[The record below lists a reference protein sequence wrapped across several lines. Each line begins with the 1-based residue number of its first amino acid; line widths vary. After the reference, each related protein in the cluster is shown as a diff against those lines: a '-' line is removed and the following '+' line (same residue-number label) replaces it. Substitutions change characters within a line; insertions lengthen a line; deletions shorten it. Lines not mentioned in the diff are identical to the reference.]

1 MGGISERK
9 AAALSGEVE
18 ESKALLDS
26 ADRSKRQLDLEIADG
41 RTAVNNLQVINGR
54 DTTAKRGLEG
64 SIHTIQAEVDAMLQ
78 AAKNAEEK
86 SKKAMVDAA
95 RLADELRAEQDH
107 AAAQASAKQSLSN
120 ELAQLEGRL
129 SDAEAAAAR
138 GGKVPWPSWR
148 ARSVTLRPSLP
159 THRHA
164 LESLLRLIS
173 VLNESVRSSS
183 SLLVRTRRT
192 RIACPTLLLSCSLRS
207 RLTSSRLK
215 RLRRSLLSTW

>member
-1 MGGISERK
+1 M
-9 AAALSGEVE
+9 A
-18 ESKALLDS
+18 
-26 ADRSKRQLDLEIADG
+26 
-41 RTAVNNLQVINGR
+41 
-54 DTTAKRGLEG
+54 
-64 SIHTIQAEVDAMLQ
+64 IQAEVDAMLQ

-107 AAAQASAKQSLSN
+107 AAAQASAKQSPSN

-138 GGKVPWPSWR
+138 GGEAAMAKLESKIR
-148 ARSVTLRPSLP
+148 DLEAELANTQ
-159 THRHA
+159 A

-173 VLNESVRSSS
+173 VLNESARSSS

-192 RIACPTLLLSCSLRS
+192 RIACP
-207 RLTSSRLK
+207 
-215 RLRRSLLSTW
+215 

>member
-1 MGGISERK
+1 
-9 AAALSGEVE
+9 
-18 ESKALLDS
+18 
-26 ADRSKRQLDLEIADG
+26 
-41 RTAVNNLQVINGR
+41 
-54 DTTAKRGLEG
+54 
-64 SIHTIQAEVDAMLQ
+64 
-78 AAKNAEEK
+78 
-86 SKKAMVDAA
+86 MVDAA

-129 SDAEAAAAR
+129 SLKPLLLEVAR
-138 GGKVPWPSWR
+138 LPWPSWR

-164 LESLLRLIS
+164 LGSLLRLIS
-173 VLNESVRSSS
+173 VLNESARSSS

-192 RIACPTLLLSCSLRS
+192 RIACPTLLLSSSLRS

-215 RLRRSLLSTW
+215 